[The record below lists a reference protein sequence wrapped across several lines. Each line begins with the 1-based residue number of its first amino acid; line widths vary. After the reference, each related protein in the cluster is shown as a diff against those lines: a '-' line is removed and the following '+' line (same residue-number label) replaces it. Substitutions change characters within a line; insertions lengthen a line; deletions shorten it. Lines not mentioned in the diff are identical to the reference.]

1 MTYVNIVLSDKGWIL
16 ERLAREISIRLPYVR
31 YGLAIDP
38 TADIQ
43 YYMTYSTW
51 IKKISKVEVA
61 CFTHLEIAEPARK
74 KFFDV
79 SKSVD
84 FCVAQS
90 DLYAEMLADTGI
102 DNVVTISPG
111 VDLDNLQP
119 KVKIGVVGRTYHTGR
134 KGEGLVR
141 QVMDIPGIEWHF
153 TGDGWPGPALKI
165 PDGKMSDFYNSM
177 DYILVPALYEGG
189 PMSVAEALAC
199 GRPVIAPPIGWVS
212 AFPHIEYKT
221 GDAHDLRRVLLD
233 VVAQRNQLRASVLDR
248 TWDAWAAG
256 HDKLFQM
263 LVREHDLAP
272 LEATSA
278 TSISVGL
285 VMHGNEGKSLGGP
298 SVRVPRTA
306 DHLRRIGFDS
316 QVINFPDPAI
326 KNVDLLHG
334 FNVWS
339 PISARDLTRNA
350 IENDKPF
357 VLSSIF
363 LDLSER
369 EFWHDRLISIFEH
382 TADPHAIDDQIARS
396 RAQFLRDRAQG
407 VFSTEGMPG
416 HFQLTREMVR
426 LADHVILLSEK
437 EKSALS
443 EMGAVPKSSTIVH
456 NPVDAERFG
465 NADPSL
471 FANETGLTDYI
482 LCVARIEPRKN
493 QLMLLHALRDLDLP
507 IVLFGHIGSR
517 QYEKLIDR
525 YRKDNVHIFG
535 RISPDDPLLASAI
548 AGARVFTLPSWS
560 EGAPLAA
567 LEAAASGATMVL
579 SDRSSEPEYF
589 GDFARY
595 CDPAD
600 PQSIR
605 DAILEAYENP
615 LDANGK
621 AALKQFVAKNFSWEQ
636 YARKTGEVYEATLK
650 ERAQRPKP
658 VTAVQQVK
666 STAGK
671 RRIILDVTTS
681 CHHKGRWT
689 GISRSEMSLAQA
701 LRHNDDIELGFVA
714 WHQGL
719 KRFVDIPS
727 DALHQ
732 DYLRTYFEQSIPQ
745 NPRPVS
751 IADGDTLIISGSAW
765 MQNIVYAEQC
775 VELTNRFKMNFVFIV
790 YDIIPTIFP
799 FWFEEKYSPIFTRNL
814 STLLKRSNRIFAI
827 SKHTK
832 KDIESFSLNNS
843 IEIPKIDIF
852 YIGETIDESRTGAEM
867 VPDSAIIE
875 RFCNQKFI
883 LNVGAI
889 HFRKNHRLLYDVW
902 TMLIEKYGRR
912 CPHLVLVGGVG
923 WNGHDVA
930 RAFREDKR
938 MHGLVHIL
946 ENINDATLNWLYEN
960 CLFTAYPSL
969 YEGWGLPVAES
980 LSRGKICIASSASS
994 VPEIAPAL
1002 TDFVDPLDIRG
1013 WYTCI
1018 DMYATSTALREARE
1032 LEIRTAYTPRSWET
1046 ATTRL
1051 IADIQ
1056 TQTDAP
1062 FARSSYTV
1070 GTPLK
1075 LVGSDAALFK
1085 SGGWHISESWGIWS
1099 SSHSSKLRLNLSEP
1113 AQGKMV
1119 LTILARALAQENE
1132 PVQTGV
1138 RVNEAHVGT
1147 IVFYKGAELSV
1158 SFSIPAS
1165 AIEGCKVVD
1174 IEFVTDNLIRP
1185 KALSPKSTDN
1195 RNLGVG
1201 VMEVAIMP
1209 LQEFHFAD
1217 RGQHSSR
1224 TAIPPFK
1231 VDQPLWLIGNPKI
1244 NSFFGSAVAVHP
1256 AWGVRAKSGPLKLV
1270 LNVHEQLERDMI
1282 LAVTYRACATVDHP
1296 VRILVTDHFG
1306 NIVGKFEAVDDGLH
1320 TVRLPISVALR
1331 RLSTPIKLVF
1341 NCSATSTPHALG
1353 IGHFSEAFGIGLF
1366 EVVMETGLKALPDRI
1381 QDEDASPL
1389 PAGGAID
1396 FERDQDAIRYLDRS
1410 FWNPAERGGVWT
1422 RGNRGRLVFALP
1434 QGHRSDFV
1442 MELVG
1447 VPYRPFENGW
1457 EPICLVNG
1465 IKQQSTIVQ
1474 DKEKTRLFIY
1484 VSIRSIQDSW
1494 RDIPVV
1500 RIEFETSSAIPF
1512 IHGRIS
1518 DDRDIGFF
1526 LKHLRIHS
1534 ESYTA
1539 LPVNYQDKLCFGL
1552 HNDMGYLDGGPHL
1565 RLPSWYDREETGCWS
1580 RGRVGRIVMSLAQQ
1594 PNEDFQL
1601 EIIGFPYIR
1610 IDDGNALSIKVN
1622 GITQNFS
1629 IAPQGFDDRILVTVS
1644 TASLADTWD
1653 ETIQL
1658 KIDLS
1663 VDFIGV
1669 PALEEGSY
1677 DHRSLGFFIKTLAV
1691 MDGALPVLGMTE
1703 SHTPATSST
1712 HVSLETEL
1720 LEAPEQEQIYLDP
1733 DSWYAREED
1742 GVWSIGTTGHVT
1754 IILPQAAR
1762 KDFLLK
1768 IHGVPFISHED
1779 GNLVSIVINGLAF
1792 DVEPNSYDHY
1802 GSYEIHVP
1810 SSVTDL
1816 NEALLELKIE
1826 IRTLLSGCPAEMGQS
1841 SDERNLGFYLKDLF
1855 VGPIEPVDASPS
1867 VTIDNALENQGHSD
1881 SQIS

>member
-16 ERLAREISIRLPYVR
+16 ERLAHEISIRLPYVR

-51 IKKISKVEVA
+51 NKRNSKVELGYFA
-61 CFTHLEIAEPARK
+61 HLEKDERTK
-74 KFFDV
+74 EKFFNV
-79 SKSVD
+79 VD
-84 FCVAQS
+84 NVDYCVCHS
-90 DLYAEMLADTGI
+90 DLYSEIIRDHGMA
-102 DNVVTISPG
+102 NVLTISPG
-111 VDLDNLQP
+111 VDLEHLQP
-119 KVKIGVVGRTYHTGR
+119 KVKIGIVGRTYHTGR
-134 KGEGLVR
+134 KGEALVR

-153 TGDGWPGPALKI
+153 TGEGWPGPALKI
-165 PDGKMSDFYNSM
+165 ADGKMADFYNNM

-221 GDAHDLRRVLLD
+221 GDADDLRRILVD
-233 VVAQRNQLRASVLDR
+233 VVAQRNQLRAAVLDR
-248 TWDAWAAG
+248 TWDAWAEG
-256 HDKLFQM
+256 HDRLFQM
-263 LVREHDLAP
+263 LVRDHDLAP
-272 LEATSA
+272 LEATST

-326 KNVDLLHG
+326 KDVDLLHG

-339 PISARDLTRNA
+339 PISARDLTRSA

-369 EFWHDRLISIFEH
+369 EFWHDRLLSIFEH
-382 TADPHAIDDQIARS
+382 TVDPEAIDDEIARS
-396 RAQFLRDRAQG
+396 RAQFLRDRTQG

-437 EKSALS
+437 EKRALS
-443 EMGAVPKSSTIVH
+443 DMGAVPRSSTIVH

-517 QYEKLIDR
+517 QYEKLIDQ

-535 RISPDDPLLASAI
+535 RVSPDDPLLASAI

-600 PQSIR
+600 PQSIK
-605 DAILEAYENP
+605 DAILDAYENP
-615 LDANGK
+615 LDTEGK
-621 AALKQFVAKNFSWEQ
+621 TALKQFVAKNFSWEQ
-636 YARKTGEVYEATLK
+636 YARKTGAVYEDTLR

-658 VTAVQQVK
+658 IARLEQIK
-666 STAGK
+666 TAGK

-701 LRHNDDIELGFVA
+701 LRHNDDIELSFVA
-714 WHQGL
+714 WHNGL

-751 IADGDTLIISGSAW
+751 ILEGDALILSGSAW

-775 VELTNRFKMNFVFIV
+775 VELSNRFKMNLVFIV

-799 FWFEEKYSPIFTRNL
+799 FWFEEKYSPVFTRNF
-814 STLLKRSNRIFAI
+814 STLLKRSNLIFAI
-827 SKHTK
+827 SQHTK

-843 IEIPKIDIF
+843 IEIPKVDVF
-852 YIGETIDESRTGAEM
+852 YIGETIDESQTGAETM
-867 VPDSAIIE
+867 PDSAIIE
-875 RFCNQKFI
+875 RFSGQKFI

-889 HFRKNHRLLYDVW
+889 HSRKNHRLLYDVW

-946 ENINDATLNWLYEN
+946 ENIDDATLNWLYEN

-1002 TDFVDPLDIRG
+1002 TDLVDPLDTRA
-1013 WYTCI
+1013 WFTCI
-1018 DMYATSTALREARE
+1018 DMYATSTALRDARE
-1032 LEIRTAYTPRSWET
+1032 LEIRTAYAPRSWET
-1046 ATTRL
+1046 AATRL
-1051 IADIQ
+1051 IADID
-1056 TQTDAP
+1056 TQTGAP

-1075 LVGSDAALFK
+1075 LTGPDAALAK
-1085 SGGWHISESWGIWS
+1085 SGGWHVSESWGIWS
-1099 SSHSSKLRLNLSEP
+1099 SGHSSKLRLNLSEP

-1119 LTILARALAQENE
+1119 LTILARALAQQDE

-1138 RVNEAHVGT
+1138 RVNDTDVGA
-1147 IVFYKGAELSV
+1147 ILFYKGAEHSV
-1158 SFSIPAS
+1158 SFSIPAI
-1165 AIEGCKVVD
+1165 AIEGRKVVD
-1174 IEFVTDNLIRP
+1174 IEFVTDNLVRP
-1185 KALSPKSTDN
+1185 KALSPESTDN

-1231 VDQPLWLIGNPKI
+1231 VDQPLWLIGHPNA

-1270 LNVHEQLERDMI
+1270 LNIHEQLEHD
-1282 LAVTYRACATVDHP
+1282 LTLSVTYRACATADRR
-1296 VRILVTDHFG
+1296 VRVLVTDHFG
-1306 NIVGKFEAVDDGLH
+1306 NIVGKFEAADDGLH
-1320 TVRLPISVALR
+1320 TVRLPISAALR
-1331 RLSTPIKLVF
+1331 RLSTPMKLVF

-1353 IGHFSEAFGIGLF
+1353 IGHSGEAFGIGLF
-1366 EVVMETGLKALPDRI
+1366 ELVMETGLKALPDRI
-1381 QDEDASPL
+1381 QDEDALPL
-1389 PAGGAID
+1389 PVGGTID

-1410 FWNPAERGGVWT
+1410 FWNPAEYGGVWT
-1422 RGNRGRLVFALP
+1422 RGNRGRLAFVLP
-1434 QGHRSDFV
+1434 RQHQGDFV
-1442 MELVG
+1442 IELVG
-1447 VPYRPFENGW
+1447 VPYQPFEDGL
-1457 EPICLVNG
+1457 EPACLVNG
-1465 IKQQSTIVQ
+1465 VEQQSSIVQ
-1474 DKEKTRLFIY
+1474 DYEKTRIFIY
-1484 VSIRSIQDSW
+1484 VSAKSIKDTW
-1494 RDIPVV
+1494 REIPVV
-1500 RIEFETSSAIPF
+1500 RVEFGSNSAIPF
-1512 IHGRIS
+1512 MHERVS

-1526 LKHLRIHS
+1526 LQYLRVHD
-1534 ESYTA
+1534 ENYVT
-1539 LPVNYQDKLCFGL
+1539 LPVNHQDRLCFGL
-1552 HNDMGYLDGGPHL
+1552 HNDKGDLDGGQCL

-1580 RGRVGRIVMSLAQQ
+1580 RGRVGRLIMRLAQQ
-1594 PNEDFQL
+1594 PDADFQL
-1601 EIIGFPYIR
+1601 EITGFPYIR
-1610 IDDGNALSIKVN
+1610 IDDGNAIAIKLN

-1629 IAPQGFDDRILVTVS
+1629 IIPQGFDDRILVTVS
-1644 TASLADTWD
+1644 AASLAGTWD
-1653 ETIQL
+1653 EAIQL
-1658 KIDLS
+1658 NIDIS
-1663 VDFIGV
+1663 VDVIGV

-1677 DHRSLGFFIKTLAV
+1677 DHRSLGFFIKTLA
-1691 MDGALPVLGMTE
+1691 MMAMTE
-1703 SHTPATSST
+1703 VHAPAISST
-1712 HVSLETEL
+1712 HVRFGTTS
-1720 LEAPEQEQIYLDP
+1720 LEAPVHQQNCLDP
-1733 DSWYAREED
+1733 DSWYTQEED
-1742 GVWSIGTTGHVT
+1742 GVWSIGTTGCLT
-1754 IILPQAAR
+1754 MILPHAA
-1762 KDFLLK
+1762 KEDFLLK
-1768 IHGVPFISHED
+1768 IIGVPFISYEA
-1779 GNLVSIVINGLAF
+1779 GNLVSVTVNGLAF
-1792 DVEPNSYDHY
+1792 DAEPTSCDPYDSYA
-1802 GSYEIHVP
+1802 IHVP
-1810 SSVTDL
+1810 SSVSDQD
-1816 NEALLELKIE
+1816 EGPLELKIE
-1826 IRTLLSGCPAEMGQS
+1826 IRTLLSGCPAELGQS
-1841 SDERNLGFYLKDLF
+1841 PDERNLGFYLKEILVGSIEHPDPSTSVAMDDALDDQDRSDL
-1855 VGPIEPVDASPS
+1855 PDEPV
-1867 VTIDNALENQGHSD
+1867 EH
-1881 SQIS
+1881 